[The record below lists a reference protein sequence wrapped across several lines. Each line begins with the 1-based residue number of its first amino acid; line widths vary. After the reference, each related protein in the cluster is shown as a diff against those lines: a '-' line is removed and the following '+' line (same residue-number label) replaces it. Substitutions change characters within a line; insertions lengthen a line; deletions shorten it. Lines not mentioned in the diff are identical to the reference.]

1 MKEGNSKL
9 PKNEPENLLWVH
21 FRKQWTTI
29 ESINLGFPSLMIA
42 VVNYCQWW
50 LLIFSYII
58 WTKAKIEL
66 IFNEVCTKL
75 YGRL

>member
-9 PKNEPENLLWVH
+9 SKNEPENLLRVH
-21 FRKQWTTI
+21 CRKQWTTI
-29 ESINLGFPSLMIA
+29 GNINLRFPNLMIA

-66 IFNEVCTKL
+66 IFN
-75 YGRL
+75 